1 MAQIHFRSIFSLI
14 KASNFHIR
22 DFLVAQRS
30 CRWKC
35 FHSFSIEFGGA
46 YWWLFRGEPKGGSK
60 RRDTTP
66 INREFAALLSKI
78 FHQLEE
84 KFEIQTERFSFFLF
98 GFFSSPMSSS
108 HSLKVRKK
116 NWFRSQV
123 KFISSCS
130 IKTTHI
136 RLKLRS
142 CDFMCSHLSFVK
154 ISLKG
159 KSPLW
164 GFFTSERLRFRFRH
178 KNSLPSSDGGS
189 ESDAVLVETERQCS
203 VIKSFFSPSR
213 SGRLQCFPWFWWWWE
228 NPTFHV
234 WNSVSKC

>member
-1 MAQIHFRSIFSLI
+1 MCEKKKIKDFLITELSTLIDNLSTNPLPWLIANDRFSSSNTSTARKLWLMRLDSPVYRIQFLSFVTIHSNSFVLVPMNFSAHQKKATTTTTTMAQIHFRSIFSLI

-116 NWFRSQV
+116 
-123 KFISSCS
+123 KLIS
-130 IKTTHI
+130 
-136 RLKLRS
+136 
-142 CDFMCSHLSFVK
+142 
-154 ISLKG
+154 
-159 KSPLW
+159 
-164 GFFTSERLRFRFRH
+164 
-178 KNSLPSSDGGS
+178 
-189 ESDAVLVETERQCS
+189 
-203 VIKSFFSPSR
+203 
-213 SGRLQCFPWFWWWWE
+213 
-228 NPTFHV
+228 
-234 WNSVSKC
+234 